1 MHYKVYAY
9 EITSNI
15 IISYVHNSLSSHLAL
30 SVLLHTLSYRTSV
43 FVVARIRASLPSQ
56 KWYSDSCFFEV
67 PKNSVAF
74 FSSFTDF
81 QKMLTTFLIVW
92 QLHIYTEMKGT
103 HLLLTSQTSCRV
115 MLIGIV
121 FSVLHTAGIL
131 VSAYL
136 MTERLLEPDL
146 PEKPVFHVCTE
157 ALFCPFYIILNGLNG
172 IAIQLLGSGKNF
184 IFGKTFLLMIFL
196 GKSKLSIT
204 TRKCNPPT
212 FSRIFHPIFFW
223 TIFLVKSKLS

>member
-43 FVVARIRASLPSQ
+43 FVVARHIRASLPSQ

-184 IFGKTFLLMIFL
+184 NFDKTLLLMIFL
-196 GKSKLSIT
+196 GKSKLSTT

-212 FSRIFHPIFFW
+212 FSRIFHPIFFGQ
-223 TIFLVKSKLS
+223 FFSGN